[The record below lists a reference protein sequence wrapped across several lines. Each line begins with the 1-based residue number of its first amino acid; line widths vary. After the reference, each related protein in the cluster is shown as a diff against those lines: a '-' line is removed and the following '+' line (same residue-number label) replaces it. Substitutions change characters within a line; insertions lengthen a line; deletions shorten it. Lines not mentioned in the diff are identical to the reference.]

1 MSQYDVHMYYATPK
15 QHSKLILWKKLS
27 NINQGWIEKKGCLQ
41 KSMYCFWCPAS
52 IYLFEFSN
60 TNCKIKCEICLKL
73 AIEVPDVVRKSLLL
87 TLNIFDRL
95 F

>member
-1 MSQYDVHMYYATPK
+1 MFICIT
-15 QHSKLILWKKLS
+15 QHLS
-27 NINQGWIEKKGCLQ
+27 NIQSSFYEKSWATSIKAELKKKGRLQ

-52 IYLFEFSN
+52 IYLFELSN